1 MSRTKKKFY
10 CCDLKTAAA
19 AIIKEEFALVQF
31 YSYFLF
37 PVTRIYTFLK
47 KTVHKTALSTTPR
60 A

>member
-1 MSRTKKKFY
+1 MSRTKKY
-10 CCDLKTAAA
+10 YCDLKTAAA

-47 KTVHKTALSTTPR
+47 KTIHKTALSIQPR